1 MLHVEWARIIFGAD
15 LGTDREPIPMP
26 ESNETKN
33 NKNPAAAARGSELAS
48 DFTVSVHY
56 DQRLYYED
64 IAGSIIHAL
73 MLGRQGI
80 IPAEDTDKI
89 VDGLGKIRDEIEAG
103 DFEWNSELED
113 IHMNVESRLYEMI
126 GDAAGRLHTA
136 RSRNDQVATDTRMWT
151 QTACS
156 RAFEAAVSLQTAL
169 VELAE
174 KHVETIV
181 PGYTHMQ
188 RGQPVVLAH
197 HLMAYF
203 EMFDRDA
210 ARFARVADSADVMP
224 LGSGAMAGVPYPID
238 REWVA
243 EQLEFSEISRN
254 SMDAV
259 SDRDFIVE
267 FLAAASLAM
276 AHLSRL
282 AEELIIWSS
291 EEFGF
296 IRLTDE
302 FTSGSSIMPQKR
314 NPDFAEL
321 VRGKTGRVYGSL
333 MALLTTIKGLPLTYN
348 RDLQEDKE
356 GLFDA
361 ADTVITS
368 LETAAGMISGM
379 TVNAGR
385 MRQAAEN
392 SFVLATDFADYL
404 VGKGVPFREAHIA
417 VSDLSKRCIDAGK
430 GFDELTLE
438 DFRSASELF
447 DEGVMEIT
455 LESAVAARDVPG
467 GTAPDRVRAAIT
479 DAKQMLAEYE

>member
-1 MLHVEWARIIFGAD
+1 
-15 LGTDREPIPMP
+15 MP
-26 ESNETKN
+26 KSNEN
-33 NKNPAAAARGSELAS
+33 QNDNENPAAAARGSQLAS
-48 DFTVSVHY
+48 DFTASVHY
-56 DQRLYYED
+56 DQRLYHED
-64 IAGSIIHAL
+64 IAGSVAHAR

-80 IPAEDTDKI
+80 ISAGDTDKI
-89 VDGLGKIRDEIEAG
+89 VDGLSQIMGEIETG
-103 DFEWNSELED
+103 EFEWNPDLED
-113 IHMNVESRLYEMI
+113 IHMNVESRLYELI
-126 GDAAGRLHTA
+126 GEAAGRLHTA
-136 RSRNDQVATDTRMWT
+136 RSRNDQVATDTRLWT
-151 QTACS
+151 QTACG
-156 RAFEAAVSLQTAL
+156 RAFEAVVSLQNAL

-174 KHVETIV
+174 KHVDTIL

-210 ARFARVADSADVMP
+210 TRFAQTAESADIMP

-243 EQLEFSEISRN
+243 DQLGFGEISRN

-259 SDRDFIVE
+259 SDRDFIIE
-267 FLAAASLAM
+267 FLTASSLAM

-291 EEFGF
+291 DEFGF
-296 IRLTDE
+296 IKLTDE

-321 VRGKTGRVYGSL
+321 IRGKTGRVYGSL
-333 MALLTTIKGLPLTYN
+333 IALLTTIKGLPLTYN

-361 ADTVITS
+361 ADTVIIS
-368 LETAAGMISGM
+368 LESAAGMISGL
-379 TVNAGR
+379 TINVDR

-392 SFVLATDFADYL
+392 SFVLATDIADYL
-404 VGKGVPFREAHIA
+404 VGKGVPFREAYIA
-417 VSDLSKRCIDAGK
+417 VSDLSKQCIAAGK
-430 GFDELTLE
+430 GFSELTLE
-438 DFRSASELF
+438 DFRSASKLF
-447 DEGVMEIT
+447 DEDVMEIT

-467 GTAPDRVRAAIT
+467 GTAPNRVRAAIAE
-479 DAKQMLAEYE
+479 AKQMLAETE

>member
-1 MLHVEWARIIFGAD
+1 MTYEND
-15 LGTDREPIPMP
+15 ST
-26 ESNETKN
+26 
-33 NKNPAAAARGSELAS
+33 NKNPAAAARGGELAS

-56 DQRLYYED
+56 DSRLYHED
-64 IAGSIIHAL
+64 IESSVAHAR

-80 IPAEDTDKI
+80 IPADEVDRI
-89 VDGLGKIRDEIEAG
+89 VDGLAKIMAEIEAG
-103 DFEWNSELED
+103 EFEWDPELED
-113 IHMNVESRLYEMI
+113 IHMNVESRLYELI

-136 RSRNDQVATDTRMWT
+136 RSRNDQVATDTRLWT
-151 QTACS
+151 HTACS
-156 RAFEAAVSLQTAL
+156 RAFEAAGLLQTAL

-174 KHVETIV
+174 KHIETIV

-210 ARFARVADSADVMP
+210 TRFAQAAESADVMP

-243 EQLEFSEISRN
+243 DQLDFSEISRN

-267 FLAAASLAM
+267 FLTASSLAM

-291 EEFGF
+291 DEFGF
-296 IRLTDE
+296 VSLTDE

-321 VRGKTGRVYGSL
+321 IRGKTGRVYGSL

-368 LETAAGMISGM
+368 LESAAGMISGL
-379 TVNAGR
+379 TVNADR

-404 VGKGVPFREAHIA
+404 VGKGVPFRAAYIA
-417 VSDLSKRCIDAGK
+417 VSDLSKQCIEAGK
-430 GFDELTLE
+430 GFGELELE
-438 DFRSASELF
+438 DFQAASTLF
-447 DEGVMEIT
+447 DEGVLEIT
-455 LESAVAARDVPG
+455 LESAVAARDVAG
-467 GTAPDRVRAAIT
+467 GTAPDRVRAAIAE
-479 DAKQMLAEYE
+479 AKRLLAEAD